1 MFQIPAPTSN
11 WPGVNCITADTL
23 QHTQR
28 AFRGCWNNEV
38 PSFFCPRRLRR
49 IVSLLEFLC
58 WEAEDKLSGWTPI
71 FRDRPLLGFLTAG
84 PELDSSNVL
93 LKLAIDILSAS
104 WAFAGS
110 LGGVRKLF
118 GSMPVFPE
126 LEGERVPG
134 GLLPYDSRTLNPSAL
149 LFVSSSRPT
158 SLGDVTGNGKLLL
171 AISLAISEGLPNT
184 VLVRVSEGTA
194 SGEFRCGHE
203 SSSKT

>member
-1 MFQIPAPTSN
+1 MAEFQISAPTSN
-11 WPGVNCITADTL
+11 CVNRVAAGAL
-23 QHTQR
+23 QQTQR

-58 WEAEDKLSGWTPI
+58 WDAEDKLSGWTPI
-71 FRDRPLLGFLTAG
+71 FRGRPRLGFLTAG

-93 LKLAIDILSAS
+93 LKLAVGILSDS
-104 WAFAGS
+104 WVFAGS
-110 LGGVRKLF
+110 LRGVRQAF

-134 GLLPYDSRTLNPSAL
+134 GLLLHDSRTLNPSAL
-149 LFVSSSRPT
+149 LFLSSW
-158 SLGDVTGNGKLLL
+158 GDVTGNDWLLL
-171 AISLAISEGLPNT
+171 AISLSISGGLPSNA
-184 VLVRVSEGTA
+184 LVRISEGTA
-194 SGEFRCGHE
+194 SGEFSRGHK